1 MGTGA
6 PAKKAFMI
14 FPFSAGVF
22 VQ

>member
-1 MGTGA
+1 MGIGA

-14 FPFSAGVF
+14 FPFLAGVF